1 MLQAWLPNTL
11 PLPYPMAAVSA
22 VEEAIPAASSVI
34 VPLPLPLPLPQVIID
49 IADNFSKGR
58 VVKFFPYQGY
68 GFITDRNG
76 REVYFNL
83 LEMDFAGAKGKE
95 AIVVG
100 APVGYDVAWTSRGL
114 HVKKMKVY

>member
-1 MLQAWLPNTL
+1 MLQIWPPNTL

-22 VEEAIPAASSVI
+22 VEETIPTVSSI
-34 VPLPLPLPLPQVIID
+34 TPPPLPQVIVD

-95 AIVVG
+95 AIAVG
-100 APVGYDVAWTSRGL
+100 APVGYDVAWTSQGL
-114 HVKKMKVY
+114 HVKKMRVY

>member
-34 VPLPLPLPLPQVIID
+34 VPLPLPLPQVIID

-83 LEMDFAGAKGKE
+83 LEMDFAGTKGKE